1 MEKRKEFWRA
11 LPFVMALLLLTLV
24 PMQSASALFGK
35 GKEEAK
41 AVDARRWQRTWR
53 SRSTAASRMRAN
65 FALWTT
71 RATR

>member
-41 AVDARRWQRTWR
+41 AVDGAPGSENQEHNSNRGVQ
-53 SRSTAASRMRAN
+53 
-65 FALWTT
+65 
-71 RATR
+71 

>member
-41 AVDARRWQRTWR
+41 AVDGAPGGREHGDQCLPRRRV
-53 SRSTAASRMRAN
+53 
-65 FALWTT
+65 
-71 RATR
+71 